1 MKVSLLHRVTIN
13 ENEWRK
19 WSGTKERKLKD
30 GDNYIIALPL
40 TALLPAVAEFNKKLL
55 DLALAMTIVS
65 CCFLFFPGT
74 IKDWNLIP
82 STIRAGSHSI
92 FLSYLNYN
100 FKVFRNIFLFS
111 IFVLIYL
118 FSMQKR

>member
-1 MKVSLLHRVTIN
+1 M
-13 ENEWRK
+13 
-19 WSGTKERKLKD
+19 KD
-30 GDNYIIALPL
+30 GDNDIIALPL
-40 TALLPAVAEFNKKLL
+40 TALLPAVAAFNKKLL
-55 DLALAMTIVS
+55 DLALVMAIVS

-82 STIRAGSHSI
+82 STIRAGSHSV
-92 FLSYLNYN
+92 FLKYLNYN

>member
-1 MKVSLLHRVTIN
+1 M
-13 ENEWRK
+13 
-19 WSGTKERKLKD
+19 KD

-40 TALLPAVAEFNKKLL
+40 TAFLPAVAAFNKKLL
-55 DLALAMTIVS
+55 DLALAITIVS

-82 STIRAGSHSI
+82 STIRAGSYLS
-92 FLSYLNYN
+92 FLNYLNYN
-100 FKVFRNIFLFS
+100 FNVFRNIVLFS

>member
-1 MKVSLLHRVTIN
+1 M
-13 ENEWRK
+13 
-19 WSGTKERKLKD
+19 KD

-40 TALLPAVAEFNKKLL
+40 TALLPAVAAFNKKLL

-92 FLSYLNYN
+92 FLNYLNYN

>member
-1 MKVSLLHRVTIN
+1 M
-13 ENEWRK
+13 
-19 WSGTKERKLKD
+19 KD
-30 GDNYIIALPL
+30 GDNYIIALLL
-40 TALLPAVAEFNKKLL
+40 TALLPAVAAFNKKLL
-55 DLALAMTIVS
+55 DLALVMTIVMTIVS

-92 FLSYLNYN
+92 FLNYLNYN